1 MPAKSNNILLHGRRL
16 KWLADDNTR
25 PVGALGREADA
36 QEREFESCGLKLL
49 SGEGLSSFQFA
60 YLWIEAL
67 MHIMRDLGKV
77 SPPQTVLRSAARCSG
92 REGPPQIGGTGR
104 ALMKKK
110 RRTERLSNHESPNW
124 LSMTMG

>member
-1 MPAKSNNILLHGRRL
+1 
-16 KWLADDNTR
+16 
-25 PVGALGREADA
+25 
-36 QEREFESCGLKLL
+36 
-49 SGEGLSSFQFA
+49 
-60 YLWIEAL
+60 

-77 SPPQTVLRSAARCSG
+77 SPPQTVLRSEARCSR
-92 REGPPQIGGTGR
+92 REGPEEIGVAGR